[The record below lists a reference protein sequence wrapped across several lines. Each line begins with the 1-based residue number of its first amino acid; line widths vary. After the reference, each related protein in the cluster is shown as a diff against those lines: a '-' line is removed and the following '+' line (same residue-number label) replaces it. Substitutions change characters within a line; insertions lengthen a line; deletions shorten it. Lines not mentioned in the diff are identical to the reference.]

1 MQTAHELFLHEL
13 SDMVDGERN
22 LLDALQRQAE
32 ESSRPDL

>member
-13 SDMVDGERN
+13 SDMVDAERN